1 MEKVTLNIH
10 FNIKFLMRQ
19 NDWMIIDVHVQV
31 QSVDLWTV
39 NVESTHF
46 LGWSRQG
53 EYTGKEN
60 GESSLENCSPCCR
73 PDNH

>member
-10 FNIKFLMRQ
+10 FNIKFLMGQ